1 MQVFFFLGLASCSA
15 VKLFDSVVDE
25 QAVSAKQ
32 VKSVISESAFFDVFI
47 YPFPLVIIFL
57 STFFIVH
64 KYG

>member
-15 VKLFDSVVDE
+15 VRLFGSVDE

-47 YPFPLVIIFL
+47 YPFPLVILF
-57 STFFIVH
+57 
-64 KYG
+64 